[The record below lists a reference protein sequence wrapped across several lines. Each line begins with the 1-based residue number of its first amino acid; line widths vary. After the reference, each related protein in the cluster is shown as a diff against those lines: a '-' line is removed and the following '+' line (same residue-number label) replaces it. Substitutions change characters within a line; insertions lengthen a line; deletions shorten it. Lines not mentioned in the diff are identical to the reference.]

1 MYIYYSLISLNQ
13 KPLGVRYSIIKLIC
27 FLGGEILT
35 NNSFVQGL
43 KAGTSIAIGYFPVAL
58 TFGLLAKTSG
68 LSIMEATAMSIFV
81 YAGAAQY
88 ISLTL
93 ISKGVDPILIVLN
106 TFVVNIRHFL
116 MTAAL
121 NEKMQSDKKW
131 LKGMYAF
138 GITDESFSVLATQ
151 KQDKIRTPFAFGVV
165 LIAYLSWVIFTAIG
179 HVIGA
184 NLPAFLL
191 AAMSIALYA
200 MFVGLLVPSMR
211 GNRKVV
217 MLALIAAIING
228 IFYWTQLLSTGWS
241 ILVATLAS
249 SIFIEIIYA
258 RKKNVRNSK
267 QSEGSL
273 S

>member
-1 MYIYYSLISLNQ
+1 MN
-13 KPLGVRYSIIKLIC
+13 
-27 FLGGEILT
+27 
-35 NNSFVQGL
+35 NNSFLTGL
-43 KAGTSIAIGYFPVAL
+43 KAGISIAIGYFPVAL
-58 TFGLLAKTSG
+58 TFGLLAKTTG

-81 YAGAAQY
+81 FAGASQY
-88 ISLTL
+88 MSLTL
-93 ISKGVDPILIVLN
+93 ISNGVDPILIVLN

-121 NEKMQSDKKW
+121 NEKMHSEKRW
-131 LKGMYAF
+131 IKGIYAF

-151 KQDKIRTPFAFGVV
+151 KEEKVHTSFAFGVA
-165 LIAYLSWVIFTAIG
+165 LIGYSSWVLFTAIG

-184 NLPAFLL
+184 NLPAFLQ

-217 MLALIAAIING
+217 MLALFAALING
-228 IFYWTQLLSTGWS
+228 FFYWTELLSTGWA

-249 SIFIEIIYA
+249 SILVEIIYA
-258 RKKNVRNSK
+258 RRIINLP
-267 QSEGSL
+267 EGA
-273 S
+273 